1 MPTSNSPPRG
11 ATGSRSGLLKLFDLA
26 KGGMGTVE
34 LVLRR
39 EGEFR
44 RLHAVK
50 RLHPH
55 LLEDEDLRAMF
66 LDEARIAGLL
76 RHANVVSVLDVGEDA
91 QGPFLVMD
99 YVDGVTLSAII
110 QHHAPREQLLPAQ
123 LCARIGGEIARGLA
137 AAHELIGHD
146 GKLLDI
152 VHRDVSPQNVL
163 VGFDGQVRLADFG
176 IARALGRSAKLT
188 ELGVIK
194 GKIGYQA
201 PEQLRFEEASAR
213 SDLFALGVVLYELL
227 SGKRLSKSTPE
238 LPAPLRILQEPPP
251 DIGDERFDVPPALT
265 ELLFELLAKRRED
278 RPESA
283 RIVATRLDDCVLDL
297 LRDEEPILLAEYMGR
312 VFGDAQRAKAR
323 AVAEAVARV
332 EAEATEAP
340 RPESAALPTEDP
352 TVIQAP
358 VSVAAPVTR
367 GRGPSR
373 ARIAAALAIVTV
385 SAGSAL
391 LWASSKRDAARPVV
405 SDSASENAHESA
417 PSATAVA
424 PAPHPESTVNPADSD
439 HPTPAATASAPR
451 AKVTSLGAAPEPRS
465 APRGS
470 ASSAGGARAP
480 KGGIP
485 MWGWK

>member
-11 ATGSRSGLLKLFDLA
+11 ATGPRSGLLKLFDLA

-34 LVLRR
+34 LALRR

-76 RHANVVSVLDVGEDA
+76 RHANVVSVLDVGEDE

-99 YVDGVTLSAII
+99 YVDGVTLSAIL
-110 QHHAPREQLLPAQ
+110 QHHAPLQQLLPVQ

-137 AAHELIGHD
+137 AAHELTGHD
-146 GKLLDI
+146 GRRLDI

-201 PEQLRFEEASAR
+201 PEQLRFEEASAE

-227 SGKRLSKSTPE
+227 SGKRLYKSTSE

-283 RIVATRLDDCVLDL
+283 RVVATRLDDCVLDL

-312 VFGDAQRAKAR
+312 VFGDAQRAKAQ

-332 EAEATEAP
+332 EGEDAEASSTGSAAPPAEAP
-340 RPESAALPTEDP
+340 TIA
-352 TVIQAP
+352 QAP
-358 VSVAAPVTR
+358 VPAMVAAPVTR
-367 GRGPSR
+367 GRGPAR
-373 ARIAAALAIVTV
+373 ARIAATLVIVTA
-385 SAGSAL
+385 SAGGAL
-391 LWASSKRDAARPVV
+391 LWASAKRDAASPVA
-405 SDSASENAHESA
+405 SASAPENALESA
-417 PSATAVA
+417 PSATAAA
-424 PAPHPESTVNPADSD
+424 PAPRLEATANPGDLD
-439 HPTPAATASAPR
+439 RLTPVATASAPR
-451 AKVTSLGAAPEPRS
+451 AKVTSVGAAPR
-465 APRGS
+465 AS

>member
-1 MPTSNSPPRG
+1 MLPVEPRPPCRRREAREGAEDPRREEGATGEPTHPREHEVGQRLLLAQGLGARHHRGAARELGRAHEVAQRRCRQGADRRRVAHDRGRAGGDRLRPRRGGLAQRLVGAPEERLGQRRERLRVEVQRGLARRGLGDERGQLLAAKRLDCSSKARAAHPWTIRQRPASQRETVVSSSPNADEQLAAAR

-34 LVLRR
+34 LALRR

-99 YVDGVTLSAII
+99 YVDGVTLSTII
-110 QHHAPREQLLPAQ
+110 QHHAPLQQLLPVQ

-137 AAHELIGHD
+137 AAHELTGHD

-201 PEQLRFEEASAR
+201 PEQLRF
-213 SDLFALGVVLYELL
+213 
-227 SGKRLSKSTPE
+227 
-238 LPAPLRILQEPPP
+238 
-251 DIGDERFDVPPALT
+251 
-265 ELLFELLAKRRED
+265 
-278 RPESA
+278 
-283 RIVATRLDDCVLDL
+283 
-297 LRDEEPILLAEYMGR
+297 
-312 VFGDAQRAKAR
+312 
-323 AVAEAVARV
+323 
-332 EAEATEAP
+332 
-340 RPESAALPTEDP
+340 
-352 TVIQAP
+352 
-358 VSVAAPVTR
+358 
-367 GRGPSR
+367 
-373 ARIAAALAIVTV
+373 
-385 SAGSAL
+385 
-391 LWASSKRDAARPVV
+391 
-405 SDSASENAHESA
+405 
-417 PSATAVA
+417 
-424 PAPHPESTVNPADSD
+424 
-439 HPTPAATASAPR
+439 
-451 AKVTSLGAAPEPRS
+451 
-465 APRGS
+465 
-470 ASSAGGARAP
+470 
-480 KGGIP
+480 
-485 MWGWK
+485 